1 MKKLELKYLINCCK
15 FATKYLVILVFPII
29 LVTFSCSKPD
39 QEKEQIFKKKRINPN
54 AEEKA
59 KEFRDKG
66 GGIFNSSRMQGSTTF
81 EFSSSNPLWRA
92 SLETINF
99 MPLANVDYAGGI
111 IITDWYSAKNG
122 EKEIKLN
129 IRFLS
134 SELSAASVKVTGY
147 VKDCTKFE
155 NKCITVA
162 SKEEFNNKVKIKI
175 LEKAREIKIK
185 DEAKKD
191 KK

>member
-1 MKKLELKYLINCCK
+1 MKSNLNLILYLI
-15 FATKYLVILVFPII
+15 II
-29 LVTFSCSKPD
+29 TLFLNSCSSIKRSGID
-39 QEKEQIFKKKRINPN
+39 QPINAKDRVKKNLEEGRGLKINTSLN
-54 AEEKA
+54 NTS
-59 KEFRDKG
+59 G
-66 GGIFNSSRMQGSTTF
+66 GNFQF
-81 EFSSSNPLWRA
+81 ASSNPLWRA
-92 SLETINF
+92 SLEKLDFI
-99 MPLANVDYAGGI
+99 PLTNVDYAGGI

>member
-1 MKKLELKYLINCCK
+1 
-15 FATKYLVILVFPII
+15 
-29 LVTFSCSKPD
+29 
-39 QEKEQIFKKKRINPN
+39 
-54 AEEKA
+54 
-59 KEFRDKG
+59 
-66 GGIFNSSRMQGSTTF
+66 
-81 EFSSSNPLWRA
+81 
-92 SLETINF
+92 